1 MDKRNFIKTLG
12 ALSLSPL
19 ASANRFNKLELISDK
34 LPYIKNDEKLWET
47 VRSHFTLK
55 NEYINLE
62 SGYYNIIPNPVLN
75 HFIDHV
81 KHVNIEGS
89 YYMRNS
95 LNDDKDRVTLEL
107 SELVG
112 STPDQIAI
120 TRNATESLDL
130 IISGFPWKK
139 GDEAIYAKQD
149 YGTMKEMFEQISN
162 RYGVVNKI
170 ISIPNHPK
178 NDKEIV
184 SLYESQITRKT
195 KLIMVCH
202 MINITGQIL
211 PIKKICK
218 MAHSYGVEVMVDGAH
233 CVGHFNFSIDELN
246 CDYYGSSLHK
256 WLATPLGAGL
266 LYVNKKS
273 THKIWP
279 LLANGNINKKD
290 IKRLNHIGTHP
301 VHTDL
306 AISNSIDYLN
316 WIGIERKEKRMRFLQ
331 RYWSDKLRNQKNILV
346 NTPEDISRSC
356 GIGNV
361 GVTNISPSQM
371 SNLLFDKYNIFTVA
385 IDYANV
391 KGCRISPNI
400 FTTTKELDK
409 FVDAVKEISKTLT

>member
-1 MDKRNFIKTLG
+1 MDKRRFIKSMG
-12 ALSLSPL
+12 ALSFSPL
-19 ASANRFNKLELISDK
+19 ISASELSDFKPISK
-34 LPYIKNDEKLWET
+34 NLPVINNEDELWKT
-47 VRSHFTLK
+47 VRSHYTLK
-55 NEYINLE
+55 DEYINLE
-62 SGYYNIIPNPVLN
+62 SGYYNIIPNPILD
-75 HFIDHV
+75 HFINHV

-89 YYMRNS
+89 YYMRKD
-95 LNDDKDRVTLEL
+95 LNKNKDRVTSEL
-107 SELVG
+107 ANLVG

-130 IISGFPWKK
+130 VISGFPWKN

-149 YGTMKEMFEQISN
+149 YGTMKEMFEQISD

-170 ISIPNHPK
+170 ISVPNHPK
-178 NDKEIV
+178 NDEEIV
-184 SLYESQITRKT
+184 SLYEGQITSKT

-211 PIKKICK
+211 PIKKICE
-218 MAHSYGVEVMVDGAH
+218 MAHGYGVEVMVDGAH
-233 CVGHFNFSIDELN
+233 CVGHFDFSIDDFN

-266 LYVNKKS
+266 LYVNKNK
-273 THKIWP
+273 THRIWP
-279 LLANGNINKKD
+279 LLANGNTDKTD

-306 AISNSIDYLN
+306 AISNSIDYLK
-316 WIGIERKEKRMRFLQ
+316 WIGMERKEKRMRFLQ
-331 RYWSDKLRNQKNILV
+331 RYWSDKLRNVKNVIV
-346 NTPEDISRSC
+346 NTPQDIDRSC

-361 GVTNISPSQM
+361 GLTNMSPSKM
-371 SNLLFDKYNIFTVA
+371 EDLLFEKYNIFTVA

-400 FTTTKELDK
+400 FTTTEELDS
-409 FVDAVKEISKTLT
+409 FVKAVKEMALV

>member
-1 MDKRNFIKTLG
+1 MDKRRFIKSLG
-12 ALSLSPL
+12 ALSFSPL
-19 ASANRFNKLELISDK
+19 ISASELSDFKPISK
-34 LPYIKNDEKLWET
+34 NLPFINNEDELWKT
-47 VRSHFTLK
+47 VRSHYTLK
-55 NEYINLE
+55 DEYINLE
-62 SGYYNIIPNPVLN
+62 SGYYNIIPNPILD
-75 HFIDHV
+75 HFISHV

-89 YYMRNS
+89 YYMRKD
-95 LNDDKDRVTLEL
+95 LNKNKDRVTSEL
-107 SELVG
+107 ANLVG

-130 IISGFPWKK
+130 VISGFPWKK

-149 YGTMKEMFEQISN
+149 YGTMKEMFEQISD

-170 ISIPNHPK
+170 ISVPNHPK
-178 NDKEIV
+178 NDEEIV
-184 SLYESQITRKT
+184 SLYESQITSKT

-211 PIKKICK
+211 PIKKICE

-233 CVGHFNFSIDELN
+233 CVGHFDFSIDDFN

-266 LYVNKKS
+266 LYVNKNK
-273 THKIWP
+273 THRIWP
-279 LLANGNINKKD
+279 LLANGNTDKTD

-306 AISNSIDYLN
+306 AISNSIDYLK
-316 WIGIERKEKRMRFLQ
+316 WIGMERKEKRMRFLQ
-331 RYWSDKLRNQKNILV
+331 RYWSDKLRNVRNVIV
-346 NTPEDISRSC
+346 NTPQDIDRSC

-361 GVTNISPSQM
+361 GLTNMSPSRM
-371 SNLLFDKYNIFTVA
+371 EDLLFEKYNIFTVA

-400 FTTTKELDK
+400 FTTTEELDS
-409 FVDAVKEISKTLT
+409 FVKAVKEMALV

>member
-1 MDKRNFIKTLG
+1 MDKRRFIKSLG
-12 ALSLSPL
+12 ALSFLP
-19 ASANRFNKLELISDK
+19 LISASELSDFK
-34 LPYIKNDEKLWET
+34 PISKNLPVINNEDELWKT
-47 VRSHFTLK
+47 VRSHYTLK
-55 NEYINLE
+55 DEYINLE
-62 SGYYNIIPNPVLN
+62 SGYYNIIPDPILD
-75 HFIDHV
+75 HFINHV
-81 KHVNIEGS
+81 KHVNVEGS
-89 YYMRNS
+89 YYMRKA
-95 LNDDKDRVTLEL
+95 LNKNKDRVTSEL
-107 SELVG
+107 ANLVG

-130 IISGFPWKK
+130 VISGFPWKK

-149 YGTMKEMFEQISN
+149 YGTMKEMFEQISD

-170 ISIPNHPK
+170 ISVPNHPK
-178 NDKEIV
+178 NDEEIV
-184 SLYESQITRKT
+184 SLYESQITSKT

-211 PIKKICK
+211 PIKKICE

-233 CVGHFNFSIDELN
+233 CVGHFDFSIDDFN

-266 LYVNKKS
+266 LYVNKNK
-273 THKIWP
+273 THRIWP
-279 LLANGNINKKD
+279 LLANGNTDKSD

-306 AISNSIDYLN
+306 AISNSIDYIK
-316 WIGIERKEKRMRFLQ
+316 WIGIERKENRMRFLQ
-331 RYWSDKLRNQKNILV
+331 RYWSDQLRNIKNVVV
-346 NTPEDISRSC
+346 NTPIDMQRSC

-361 GVTNISPSQM
+361 GLTNMSPSKM
-371 SNLLFDKYNIFTVA
+371 ENILFDKYNIFTVA

-400 FTTTKELDK
+400 FTTMEELDI
-409 FVDAVKEISKTLT
+409 FVKAVKEMSLV

>member
-1 MDKRNFIKTLG
+1 MDKRRFIKSLG
-12 ALSLSPL
+12 ALSFSPL
-19 ASANRFNKLELISDK
+19 ISASELSDFKPISK
-34 LPYIKNDEKLWET
+34 NLPFINNEDELWKT
-47 VRSHFTLK
+47 VRSHYTLK
-55 NEYINLE
+55 DEYINLE
-62 SGYYNIIPNPVLN
+62 SGYYNIIPNPILD
-75 HFIDHV
+75 HFINHV

-89 YYMRNS
+89 YYMRKD
-95 LNDDKDRVTLEL
+95 LNKNKDRVTSEL
-107 SELVG
+107 ANLVG

-130 IISGFPWKK
+130 VISGFPWKN

-149 YGTMKEMFEQISN
+149 YGTMKEMFEQISD

-170 ISIPNHPK
+170 ISVPNHPK
-178 NDKEIV
+178 NDEEIV
-184 SLYESQITRKT
+184 SLYESQITSKT

-211 PIKKICK
+211 PIKKICE
-218 MAHSYGVEVMVDGAH
+218 MAHRYGVEVMVDGAH
-233 CVGHFNFSIDELN
+233 CVGHFDFSIDDFN

-266 LYVNKKS
+266 LYVNKNK
-273 THKIWP
+273 THRIWP
-279 LLANGNINKKD
+279 LLANGNTDKTD

-306 AISNSIDYLN
+306 AISNSIDYLK
-316 WIGIERKEKRMRFLQ
+316 WIGMERKEKRMRFLQ
-331 RYWSDKLRNQKNILV
+331 RYWSDKLRNVKNVIV
-346 NTPEDISRSC
+346 NTPQDIDRSC

-361 GVTNISPSQM
+361 GLTNMSPSKM
-371 SNLLFDKYNIFTVA
+371 EDLLFEKYNIFTVA

-400 FTTTKELDK
+400 FTTTEELDS
-409 FVDAVKEISKTLT
+409 FVKAVKEMALV

>member
-1 MDKRNFIKTLG
+1 MDKRRFIKSLG
-12 ALSLSPL
+12 ALSFSPL
-19 ASANRFNKLELISDK
+19 IFSNELTDFKPISKTLPFINNEDK
-34 LPYIKNDEKLWET
+34 LWKT
-47 VRSHFTLK
+47 VRSHYTLK
-55 NEYINLE
+55 EEYINLE
-62 SGYYNIIPNPVLN
+62 SGYYNIIPNPILE
-75 HFIDHV
+75 HFINHV

-89 YYMRNS
+89 FYMRKD
-95 LNDDKDRVTLEL
+95 LNKNKDRVTSEL
-107 SELVG
+107 ANLVG
-112 STPDQIAI
+112 SSPNQIAI

-130 IISGFPWKK
+130 VISGFPWKN

-162 RYGVVNKI
+162 RYGVVNKV
-170 ISIPNHPK
+170 ISVPNHPK
-178 NDKEIV
+178 NDEEIV
-184 SLYESQITRKT
+184 SLYESQITSKT

-211 PIKKICK
+211 PIKKICE
-218 MAHSYGVEVMVDGAH
+218 MAHNYGVEVMVDGAH
-233 CVGHFNFSIDELN
+233 CVGHFDFSIDDFN

-266 LYVNKKS
+266 LYVNKNK

-279 LLANGNINKKD
+279 LLANGNTNKSD

-306 AISNSIDYLN
+306 AISNSIDYLK
-316 WIGIERKEKRMRFLQ
+316 WIGMERKENRMRFLQ
-331 RYWSDKLRNQKNILV
+331 RYWSDKLRNVKNVIV
-346 NTPEDISRSC
+346 NTPLDIDRSC

-361 GVTNISPSQM
+361 GLTNMSPSKM
-371 SNLLFDKYNIFTVA
+371 EDLLFKKYKIFTVA

-400 FTTTKELDK
+400 FTTTKELDS
-409 FVDAVKEISKTLT
+409 FVEAVKELSLV

>member
-1 MDKRNFIKTLG
+1 MDKRRFIKSLG
-12 ALSLSPL
+12 ALSFSPL
-19 ASANRFNKLELISDK
+19 IFANELTDFKPISKTLPFINNEDK
-34 LPYIKNDEKLWET
+34 LWKT
-47 VRSHFTLK
+47 VRSHYTLK
-55 NEYINLE
+55 EEYINLE
-62 SGYYNIIPNPVLN
+62 SGYYNIIPNPILE
-75 HFIDHV
+75 HFINHV

-89 YYMRNS
+89 FYMRKD
-95 LNDDKDRVTLEL
+95 LNKNKDRVTSEL
-107 SELVG
+107 ANLVG
-112 STPDQIAI
+112 SSPDQIAI

-130 IISGFPWKK
+130 VISGFPWKK

-162 RYGVVNKI
+162 RYGVVNKV
-170 ISIPNHPK
+170 ISVPNHPK
-178 NDKEIV
+178 NDEEIV
-184 SLYESQITRKT
+184 SLYESQITSKT

-211 PIKKICK
+211 PIKKICE
-218 MAHSYGVEVMVDGAH
+218 MAHNYGVEVMVDGAH
-233 CVGHFNFSIDELN
+233 CVGHFDFSIDDFN

-266 LYVNKKS
+266 LYVNKNK

-279 LLANGNINKKD
+279 LLANGNTNKSD

-306 AISNSIDYLN
+306 AISNSIDYLK
-316 WIGIERKEKRMRFLQ
+316 WIGMERKENRMRFLQ
-331 RYWSDKLRNQKNILV
+331 RYWSDKLRNVKNVIV
-346 NTPEDISRSC
+346 NTPLDIDRSC

-361 GVTNISPSQM
+361 GLTNMSPSKM
-371 SNLLFDKYNIFTVA
+371 EDLLFKKYKIFTVA

-400 FTTTKELDK
+400 FTTTKELDS
-409 FVDAVKEISKTLT
+409 FVEAVKELSLV

>member
-1 MDKRNFIKTLG
+1 MDKRRFIKSLG
-12 ALSLSPL
+12 ALSFSPL
-19 ASANRFNKLELISDK
+19 ISASKLTDFKPISKSLPVIDNEDELWK
-34 LPYIKNDEKLWET
+34 T
-47 VRSHFTLK
+47 VRSHYTLK
-55 NEYINLE
+55 DEYINLE
-62 SGYYNIIPNPVLN
+62 SGYYNIIPNPILE
-75 HFIDHV
+75 HFINHV

-89 YYMRNS
+89 FYMRND
-95 LNDDKDRVTLEL
+95 LNKNKDRVT
-107 SELVG
+107 SELANIVG
-112 STPDQIAI
+112 SSPDQIAI

-130 IISGFPWKK
+130 VISGFPWKK

-149 YGTMKEMFEQISN
+149 YGTMKEMFEQISD

-178 NDKEIV
+178 NDEEIV
-184 SLYESQITRKT
+184 SLYESQITSNT
-195 KLIMVCH
+195 KLLMVCH

-211 PIKKICK
+211 PVKKICE

-233 CVGHFNFSIDELN
+233 CVGHFDFSIDDFN

-266 LYVNKKS
+266 LYVNKNK
-273 THKIWP
+273 THRIWP
-279 LLANGNINKKD
+279 LLANGNTNKSD

-306 AISNSIDYLN
+306 AISNSIDYLK
-316 WIGIERKEKRMRFLQ
+316 WIGMERKEKRMRFLQ
-331 RYWSDKLRNQKNILV
+331 RYWSDKLRNVNNVIV
-346 NTPEDISRSC
+346 NTPIDIDRSC

-361 GVTNISPSQM
+361 GLTNMSPSKM
-371 SNLLFDKYNIFTVA
+371 EDLLFEKYKIFTVA

-400 FTTTKELDK
+400 FTTTKELDS
-409 FVDAVKEISKTLT
+409 FVDAVKELSLV

>member
-1 MDKRNFIKTLG
+1 MDKRRFIKSLG
-12 ALSLSPL
+12 ALSFSPL
-19 ASANRFNKLELISDK
+19 ISASELSDFQPISK
-34 LPYIKNDEKLWET
+34 NLPFINNEDELWKT
-47 VRSHFTLK
+47 VRSHYTLK
-55 NEYINLE
+55 DEYINLE
-62 SGYYNIIPNPVLN
+62 SGYYNIIPNPILD
-75 HFIDHV
+75 HFISHV

-89 YYMRNS
+89 YYMRKD
-95 LNDDKDRVTLEL
+95 LNKNKDRVTSEL
-107 SELVG
+107 ANLVG

-130 IISGFPWKK
+130 VISGFPWKN

-149 YGTMKEMFEQISN
+149 YGTMKEMFEQISD

-170 ISIPNHPK
+170 ISVPNHPK
-178 NDKEIV
+178 NDEEIV
-184 SLYESQITRKT
+184 SLYEGQITSKT

-211 PIKKICK
+211 PIKKICE

-233 CVGHFNFSIDELN
+233 CVGHFDFSIDDFN

-266 LYVNKKS
+266 LYVNKNK
-273 THKIWP
+273 THRIWP
-279 LLANGNINKKD
+279 LLANGNTDKTD

-306 AISNSIDYLN
+306 AISNSIDYLK
-316 WIGIERKEKRMRFLQ
+316 WIGMERKEKRMRFLQ
-331 RYWSDKLRNQKNILV
+331 RYWSDKLRNVKNVIV
-346 NTPEDISRSC
+346 NTPQDIDRSC

-361 GVTNISPSQM
+361 GLTNMSPSKM
-371 SNLLFDKYNIFTVA
+371 EDLLFEKYNIFTVA

-400 FTTTKELDK
+400 FTTTEELDS
-409 FVDAVKEISKTLT
+409 FVKAVKEMALV

>member
-1 MDKRNFIKTLG
+1 MDKRRFIKSLG
-12 ALSLSPL
+12 ALSFSPL
-19 ASANRFNKLELISDK
+19 ISASELSDFQPISK
-34 LPYIKNDEKLWET
+34 NLPFINNEDELWKT
-47 VRSHFTLK
+47 VRSHYTLK
-55 NEYINLE
+55 DEYINLE
-62 SGYYNIIPNPVLN
+62 SGYYNIIPNPILD
-75 HFIDHV
+75 HFISHV
-81 KHVNIEGS
+81 KRVNIEGS
-89 YYMRNS
+89 YYMRKD
-95 LNDDKDRVTLEL
+95 LNKNKDRVTSEL
-107 SELVG
+107 ANLVG

-130 IISGFPWKK
+130 VISGFPWKN

-149 YGTMKEMFEQISN
+149 YGTMKEMFEQISD

-170 ISIPNHPK
+170 ISVPNHPK
-178 NDKEIV
+178 NDEEIV
-184 SLYESQITRKT
+184 SLYESQITSKT

-211 PIKKICK
+211 PIKKICE

-233 CVGHFNFSIDELN
+233 CVGHFDFSIDDFN

-266 LYVNKKS
+266 LYVNKNK
-273 THKIWP
+273 THRIWP
-279 LLANGNINKKD
+279 LLANGNTDKTD

-306 AISNSIDYLN
+306 AISNSIDYLK
-316 WIGIERKEKRMRFLQ
+316 WIGMERKEKRMRFLQ
-331 RYWSDKLRNQKNILV
+331 RYWSDKLRNVKNVIV
-346 NTPEDISRSC
+346 NTPQDIDRSC

-361 GVTNISPSQM
+361 GLTNMSPSKM
-371 SNLLFDKYNIFTVA
+371 EDLLFEKYNIFTVA

-400 FTTTKELDK
+400 FTTTEELDS
-409 FVDAVKEISKTLT
+409 FVKAVKEMALV

>member
-1 MDKRNFIKTLG
+1 MDKRRFIKSLG
-12 ALSLSPL
+12 ALSFSPL
-19 ASANRFNKLELISDK
+19 ISASKLTDFEPISKTLPVIDNEDELWK
-34 LPYIKNDEKLWET
+34 T
-47 VRSHFTLK
+47 VRSHYTLK
-55 NEYINLE
+55 DEYVNLE
-62 SGYYNIIPNPVLN
+62 SGYYNIIPNPILE
-75 HFIDHV
+75 HFINHV

-89 YYMRNS
+89 FYMRND
-95 LNDDKDRVTLEL
+95 LNKNKDRVT
-107 SELVG
+107 SELANIVG
-112 STPDQIAI
+112 SSTDQIAI

-130 IISGFPWKK
+130 VISGFPWKK

-149 YGTMKEMFEQISN
+149 YGTMKEMFEQISD

-178 NDKEIV
+178 NDEEIV
-184 SLYESQITRKT
+184 SLYESQITSKT

-211 PIKKICK
+211 PVKKICE

-233 CVGHFNFSIDELN
+233 CVGHFDFSIDDFN

-266 LYVNKKS
+266 LYVNKNK
-273 THKIWP
+273 THRIWP
-279 LLANGNINKKD
+279 LLANGNTNKSD

-306 AISNSIDYLN
+306 AISNSIDYLK
-316 WIGIERKEKRMRFLQ
+316 WIGMERKEKRMRFLQ
-331 RYWSDKLRNQKNILV
+331 RYWSDKLRNVNNVIV
-346 NTPEDISRSC
+346 NTPIDIHRSC

-361 GVTNISPSQM
+361 GLTNMSPSKM
-371 SNLLFDKYNIFTVA
+371 EDLLFEKYKIFTVA

-400 FTTTKELDK
+400 FTTTKELDS
-409 FVDAVKEISKTLT
+409 FVDAVKELSLV

>member
-1 MDKRNFIKTLG
+1 MDKRRFIKSLG
-12 ALSLSPL
+12 ALSFSPL
-19 ASANRFNKLELISDK
+19 ISATELSAYRPISK
-34 LPYIKNDEKLWET
+34 TLPVINNEDELWKT

-55 NEYINLE
+55 EEYINLE
-62 SGYYNIIPNPVLN
+62 SGYYNIIPNPVLE
-75 HFIDHV
+75 HFINHV

-89 YYMRNS
+89 FYMRND
-95 LNDDKDRVTLEL
+95 LNKNKDRVT
-107 SELVG
+107 SELATIVG

-130 IISGFPWKK
+130 VISGFPWEK

-149 YGTMKEMFEQISN
+149 YGTMKEMFEQISS
-162 RYGVVNKI
+162 RYGVINKI
-170 ISIPNHPK
+170 ISVPNHPK
-178 NDKEIV
+178 NDEEIV
-184 SLYESQITRKT
+184 SLYESQISSKT

-211 PIKKICK
+211 PIKKICE

-233 CVGHFNFSIDELN
+233 CVGHFDFSIDDFN

-266 LYVNKKS
+266 LYVNKNK
-273 THKIWP
+273 THRIWP
-279 LLANGNINKKD
+279 LLANGNNNKSD

-306 AISNSIDYLN
+306 AISNSIDYLK
-316 WIGIERKEKRMRFLQ
+316 WIGMGRKEKRMRFLQ
-331 RYWSDKLRNQKNILV
+331 RYWSNKLRNVKNVIV
-346 NTPEDISRSC
+346 NTPLDIDRSC

-361 GVTNISPSQM
+361 GLTNMSPSKM
-371 SNLLFDKYNIFTVA
+371 EDLLFEKYKIFTVA

-400 FTTTKELDK
+400 FTTTKELDS
-409 FVDAVKEISKTLT
+409 FVDAVKELSLV

>member
-1 MDKRNFIKTLG
+1 MDKRRFIKSLG
-12 ALSLSPL
+12 ALSFSPL
-19 ASANRFNKLELISDK
+19 ISASKLTDFEPISKTLPVIDNEDELWK
-34 LPYIKNDEKLWET
+34 T
-47 VRSHFTLK
+47 VRSHYTLK
-55 NEYINLE
+55 DEYVNLE
-62 SGYYNIIPNPVLN
+62 SGYYNIIPNPILE
-75 HFIDHV
+75 HFINHV

-89 YYMRNS
+89 FYMRND
-95 LNDDKDRVTLEL
+95 LNKNKDRVT
-107 SELVG
+107 SELANIVG
-112 STPDQIAI
+112 SSPDQIAI

-130 IISGFPWKK
+130 VISGFPWKK

-149 YGTMKEMFEQISN
+149 YGTMKEMFEQISD

-178 NDKEIV
+178 NDEEIV
-184 SLYESQITRKT
+184 SLYKSQITSKT

-211 PIKKICK
+211 PVKKICE

-233 CVGHFNFSIDELN
+233 CVGHFDFSIDDFN

-266 LYVNKKS
+266 LYVNKNK
-273 THKIWP
+273 THRIWP
-279 LLANGNINKKD
+279 LLANGNTNKSD

-306 AISNSIDYLN
+306 AISNSIDYLK
-316 WIGIERKEKRMRFLQ
+316 WIGMERKEKRMRFLQ
-331 RYWSDKLRNQKNILV
+331 RYWSDKLRNVNNVIV
-346 NTPEDISRSC
+346 NTPIDIDRSC

-361 GVTNISPSQM
+361 GLTNMSPSKM
-371 SNLLFDKYNIFTVA
+371 EDLLFEKYKIFTVA

-400 FTTTKELDK
+400 FTTTKELDS
-409 FVDAVKEISKTLT
+409 FVDAVKELSLV

>member
-1 MDKRNFIKTLG
+1 MDKRRFIKSLG
-12 ALSLSPL
+12 ALSFSPL
-19 ASANRFNKLELISDK
+19 IFANELTDFKPISKTLQFINNEDK
-34 LPYIKNDEKLWET
+34 LWKT
-47 VRSHFTLK
+47 VRSHYTLK
-55 NEYINLE
+55 EEYINLE
-62 SGYYNIIPNPVLN
+62 SGYYNIIPNPILE
-75 HFIDHV
+75 HFINHV

-89 YYMRNS
+89 FYMRKD
-95 LNDDKDRVTLEL
+95 LNKNKDRVTNEL
-107 SELVG
+107 ANLVG
-112 STPDQIAI
+112 SSPDQIAI

-130 IISGFPWKK
+130 VISGFPWKK

-162 RYGVVNKI
+162 RYGVVNKV
-170 ISIPNHPK
+170 ISVPNHPK
-178 NDKEIV
+178 NDEEIV
-184 SLYESQITRKT
+184 SLYESQITSKT

-211 PIKKICK
+211 PIKKICE
-218 MAHSYGVEVMVDGAH
+218 MAHNYGVEVMVDGAH
-233 CVGHFNFSIDELN
+233 CVGHFDFSIDDFN

-266 LYVNKKS
+266 LYVNKNK

-279 LLANGNINKKD
+279 LLANGNTNKSD

-306 AISNSIDYLN
+306 AISNSIDYLK
-316 WIGIERKEKRMRFLQ
+316 WIGMERKENRMRFLQ
-331 RYWSDKLRNQKNILV
+331 RYWSNKLRNVKNVIV
-346 NTPEDISRSC
+346 NTPLDIDRSC

-361 GVTNISPSQM
+361 GLTNMSPSKM
-371 SNLLFDKYNIFTVA
+371 EDLLFEKYKIFTVA

-400 FTTTKELDK
+400 FTTTKELDS
-409 FVDAVKEISKTLT
+409 FVDAVKELSLV